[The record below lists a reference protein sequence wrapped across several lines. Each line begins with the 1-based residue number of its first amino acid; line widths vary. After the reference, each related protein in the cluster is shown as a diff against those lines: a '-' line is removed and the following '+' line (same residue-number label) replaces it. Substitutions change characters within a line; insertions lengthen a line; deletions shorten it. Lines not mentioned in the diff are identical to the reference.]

1 MGVEDPFDAA
11 DNPGRTIMRVTIP
24 RVAAEFA
31 RAADAMHGIQA
42 ADGDHPPFR
51 MAVACYTCCG
61 ADQRSLLHIDP
72 FQCQDLLA
80 VLSSNPVTWRQ
91 TGEGAGGAVD
101 LAMILLNKELVA
113 PH

>member
-1 MGVEDPFDAA
+1 VEDPFDAT

-42 ADGDHPPFR
+42 AGGDHPPSW
-51 MAVACYTCCG
+51 MAVAWNTCCG

-72 FQCQDLLA
+72 FQCQDLVA

-91 TGEGAGGAVD
+91 TPCPVQTWV
-101 LAMILLNKELVA
+101 LAPLLA
-113 PH
+113 